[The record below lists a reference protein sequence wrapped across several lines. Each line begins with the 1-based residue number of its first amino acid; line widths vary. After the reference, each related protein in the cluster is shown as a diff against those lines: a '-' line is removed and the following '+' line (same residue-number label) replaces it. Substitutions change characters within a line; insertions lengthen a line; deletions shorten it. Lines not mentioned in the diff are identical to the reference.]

1 MPPSFLL
8 LIFFFLV
15 QSIALYQEK
24 TDSQKRLYAKGGNT
38 KASGKPFW
46 TLIKP
51 HEARQLAAFLLW
63 TVAVNNREADLG
75 AYHVNVTYGLKDADL
90 DKLNQD
96 LQSSATHPPDEE
108 AQEPASEPP
117 KKKKK

>member
-8 LIFFFLV
+8 LIFFLA

-46 TLIKP
+46 TLIRP
-51 HEARQLAAFLLW
+51 TEARQLAAFLLW
-63 TVAVNNREADLG
+63 TVAVSNREADLG
-75 AYHVNVTYGLKDADL
+75 AYHVNVTYGLKEL
-90 DKLNQD
+90 
-96 LQSSATHPPDEE
+96 
-108 AQEPASEPP
+108 
-117 KKKKK
+117 